1 MEKIKAFISDNKKIV
16 IPVLILIIIIAAA
29 AVCFAVFGLNNKKSD
44 NLKTQGNASVQE
56 VEAEDIAPLAEKG
69 IISGIKDVTVV
80 KGTKTDFEDL
90 IAFADD
96 YVESVYADDTN
107 IDFSKEGEYNLI
119 YTVTFNGQNLRK
131 LLKDEGIEAGFD
143 TSGDKIIINIPVK
156 VSVADE
162 ETADKEAGS
171 GDEIKTEENDD
182 KAGENN
188 GDKTSSNDNVNITDN
203 NSDAAN
209 AGSDRENT
217 GKEDLSGSGTECKH
231 VWVTR
236 TETVQEPVTVIVDH
250 EQREYSLYR
259 FYWYNTGTWEETR
272 DGSRF
277 QEWYRSADG
286 GLYPLYNPYE
296 RPEDNPL
303 FIEYDSNGNPTY
315 QNDHTIVSGLFENVP
330 CEPYEKTEMTTV
342 TKTVTKCSLCGAVK

>member
-44 NLKTQGNASVQE
+44 NLKTQGNASAQE

-80 KGTKTDFEDL
+80 KGTETDFEDL
-90 IAFADD
+90 ISFAYD

-119 YTVTFNGQNLRK
+119 YTVTFNGQTLRK
-131 LLKDEGIEAGFD
+131 LLKDEGINVEFD

-156 VSVADE
+156 VTVVDQ
-162 ETADKEAGS
+162 ETADKEAEQG
-171 GDEIKTEENDD
+171 EVIITDD
-182 KAGENN
+182 KDKIDQNN
-188 GDKTSSNDNVNITDN
+188 QDETSSNGNESITGN
-203 NSDAAN
+203 NSNNAN
-209 AGSDRENT
+209 TGSDRDNT
-217 GKEDLSGSGTECKH
+217 SKEDLSGSGTECKH

-250 EQREYSLYR
+250 EQREYSLYH

-272 DGSRF
+272 DGNRF